1 MRQIINIVAICA
13 FLCVGC
19 AIQKPIVAEKVNSS
33 LLGSEIQL
41 SDSIAAIDWKDVFV
55 DPYLQRLISEAMIQ
69 NADIRIMQFSLDQA
83 AVQLKTAKLSYL
95 PSFALNPG
103 GSLGKIGNS
112 PLSKAYEVPLTM
124 QWELNLAGGAKAQ
137 KDVSKYSWM
146 QTSERLRYL
155 QIQMASSIANAYC
168 TLLMLDEQL
177 RLTREH
183 LTVQEET
190 LRVMRTLKEV
200 GRANELAV
208 SQTEATYRETVS
220 SMKDLELNVLKVE
233 QTLNL
238 LLGRTPGHI
247 ERSSMAEM
255 SYIAMD
261 ESQPVSLEML
271 ASRPDV
277 KEAEYAL
284 RSSFSN
290 VLVARSRF
298 YPSLSINANGNWTN
312 DIGEIVSPAQI
323 MLKLI
328 GSLVQPLFMHGQIKG
343 QVDIAKSQQAQA
355 QVTFEQA
362 LLQAGGEVREALAEC
377 RSAREKKESRDLQ
390 VEASS
395 RAFEHSQ
402 LLMKYSSG
410 NYLEVLTAQTAYLNA
425 QLQATADWFETQ
437 QGAINLFKALCPVV
451 TMQSECM

>member
-1 MRQIINIVAICA
+1 MRHINIILVVCA
-13 FLCVGC
+13 LLSTGC
-19 AIQKPIVAEKVNSS
+19 AVQKPVVDEKISS
-33 LLGSEIQL
+33 SFLGTEVQL
-41 SDSIAAIDWKDVFV
+41 SDSTEPIDWKAVFV
-55 DPYLQRLISEAMIQ
+55 DSHLQQLISEAMDH
-69 NADIRIMQFSLDQA
+69 NADLRTMQLSLDQA
-83 AVQLKTAKLSYL
+83 AVQFKTAKMAYL

-103 GSLGKIGNS
+103 GSL
-112 PLSKAYEVPLTM
+112 SKVGASAVTKTYEMPLTM
-124 QWELNLAGGAKAQ
+124 QWELNLAGGEKAQ
-137 KDVSKYSWM
+137 KEVAEYSWM

-155 QIQMASSIANAYC
+155 QIQMASSVANAYC

-190 LRVMRTLKEV
+190 LRVMRALKEV
-200 GRANELAV
+200 GRTNELAV
-208 SQTEATYRETVS
+208 SQTEATYQETVS

-233 QTLNL
+233 QALNL
-238 LLGRTPGHI
+238 LLGRTPGNI
-247 ERSSMAEM
+247 DRSSMTEM
-255 SYIAMD
+255 PNIAMD
-261 ESQPVSLEML
+261 DSQTISLEML

-312 DIGEIVSPAQI
+312 NVGEIVNPAQI
-323 MLKLI
+323 MLNLI
-328 GSLVQPLFMHGQIKG
+328 GSLAQPLFMRGQIKG
-343 QVDIAKSQQAQA
+343 QADIAMMQQSQA
-355 QVTFEQA
+355 QVAFEQA

-377 RSAREKKESRDLQ
+377 RSARQKKESRDLQ

-402 LLMKYSSG
+402 ALMKYSSG

-425 QLQATADWFETQ
+425 QLQATADWFEAQ
-437 QGAINLFKALCPVV
+437 QGAINLFKALCPEI
-451 TMQSECM
+451 TMQ